1 MDQNNNPVD
10 DELQKA
16 IDEITNS
23 TTNAEQPA
31 VFTDAVAA
39 PADLPELN
47 PENLA
52 SFDTP
57 APAPDF
63 NAAPELNTTDF
74 SAYNVPEMTGPV
86 EPIGPFEAPAAP
98 AEEPAG
104 DFVSTA
110 LGDAPIVSETPAEV
124 TTSGVTAN
132 TDMTGAEAEVASD
145 LKEIQDAALR
155 DLIPVLDELTELDAA
170 EKYQLC
176 LSAYDK
182 ERDPAILKT
191 ALASAKQIAD
201 SKERANALLKIV
213 KAN

>member
-23 TTNAEQPA
+23 TATPEQPA
-31 VFTDAVAA
+31 VFPDAVAE
-39 PADLPELN
+39 PAD
-47 PENLA
+47 LA
-52 SFDTP
+52 SFDEP

-63 NAAPELNTTDF
+63 SAAPAFDAPSF
-74 SAYNVPEMTGPV
+74 DAPAMTGPV
-86 EPIGPFEAPAAP
+86 EPIGPFDAPEVTPAP
-98 AEEPAG
+98 VG

-110 LGDAPIVSETPAEV
+110 LGDAPIISETPAEV

-132 TDMTGAEAEVASD
+132 DDMTGAEAEAASD
-145 LKEIQDAALR
+145 LKDIKDAALR
-155 DLIPVLDELTELDAA
+155 DLIPVLDELTELDAS

-176 LSAYDK
+176 YSAYEK

-191 ALASAKQIAD
+191 ALSSAKQISD
-201 SKERANALLKIV
+201 TKERAAALLKIV
-213 KAN
+213 KVN

>member
-1 MDQNNNPVD
+1 MDQNNPVD

-23 TTNAEQPA
+23 TAKPEQPA
-31 VFTDAVAA
+31 VFTDSVAE
-39 PADLPELN
+39 PADVPELN
-47 PENLA
+47 PDNLA

-63 NAAPELNTTDF
+63 NDAPDYST
-74 SAYNVPEMTGPV
+74 YNVPEMTGPI
-86 EPIGPFEAPAAP
+86 EPI
-98 AEEPAG
+98 G
-104 DFVSTA
+104 DFVSTS
-110 LGDAPIVSETPAEV
+110 LDDAPSTSETPAEE
-124 TTSGVTAN
+124 TASGVTAN
-132 TDMTGAEAEVASD
+132 SDMTGAEAEVASD
-145 LKEIQDAALR
+145 VKEIQDAALK

-176 LSAYDK
+176 LRAYEK

-191 ALASAKQIAD
+191 AYTSAKQITD
-201 SKERANALLKIV
+201 SKERADALLKIV

>member
-1 MDQNNNPVD
+1 MDQNNPVD

-23 TTNAEQPA
+23 TAEPEQPA
-31 VFTDAVAA
+31 VFTDSVAE
-39 PADLPELN
+39 PADVPELN
-47 PENLA
+47 PDNLA

-63 NAAPELNTTDF
+63 NDAPDYST
-74 SAYNVPEMTGPV
+74 YNVPEMTGPI
-86 EPIGPFEAPAAP
+86 EPI
-98 AEEPAG
+98 G
-104 DFVSTA
+104 DFVSTS
-110 LGDAPIVSETPAEV
+110 LDDAPSTSETPAEE
-124 TTSGVTAN
+124 TASGVTAN
-132 TDMTGAEAEVASD
+132 SDMTGAEAEVASD
-145 LKEIQDAALR
+145 LKEIQDAALK

-176 LSAYDK
+176 LRAYEK

-191 ALASAKQIAD
+191 AYTSAKQIAD
-201 SKERANALLKIV
+201 SKERADALLKIV

>member
-23 TTNAEQPA
+23 TTDTEQPA
-31 VFTDAVAA
+31 VFPDAVAA

-52 SFDTP
+52 SFDAP

-86 EPIGPFEAPAAP
+86 EPIGPFEAPEAAP
-98 AEEPAG
+98 APAG

-145 LKEIQDAALR
+145 LKEIQDAALK

-170 EKYQLC
+170 EKYHLC

-191 ALASAKQIAD
+191 ALSSAKQIAD
-201 SKERANALLKIV
+201 PKERATALLSIV